1 MGTVGGTLGG
11 GHKAPMGFRLFLFLL
26 GGVSLA
32 FAQDS
37 QPLEAPTSPFD
48 FDNYRRTPL
57 QARQPSPD
65 WASRDNQELQR
76 QLISGQRGREQ
87 DIAARANALFTDPE
101 TIPLHIEPAAVPSPN
116 ELTDE
121 IALQNYGT
129 TTKGPRDLLARGKVA
144 DDLDLFSMSESD
156 YQLLVAQRREATAE
170 DAPAEDEARLRPMP
184 TLVNSKTGGPPH
196 GNAVSV
202 PGVGARQGPRSDENP
217 FEDLLRSLHL
227 DQPVTRGSDPLPDAP
242 TRLVAA
248 PAAPAS
254 PGMESAPSPAEAVPD
269 PTTPQP

>member
-1 MGTVGGTLGG
+1 MGL
-11 GHKAPMGFRLFLFLL
+11 RLFLLVI
-26 GGVSLA
+26 GGVSLGV
-32 FAQDS
+32 AQDS

-57 QARQPSPD
+57 QARQASPG

-87 DIAARANALFTDPE
+87 DIAARADALFSDPE
-101 TIPLHIEPAAVPSPN
+101 TIPLRVEPPPTPTPN

-121 IALQNYGT
+121 ITLENHGT
-129 TTKGPRDLLARGKVA
+129 TPKGQRDLLARGRVA
-144 DDLDLFSMSESD
+144 DELDLSSMSESD
-156 YQLLVAQRREATAE
+156 YQLLVAQRRGETAKE
-170 DAPAEDEARLRPMP
+170 PPAEGEARLRPMP

-196 GNAVSV
+196 GDAVSV
-202 PGVGARQGPRSDENP
+202 AGVGARRDPRPDENP

-227 DQPVTRGSDPLPDAP
+227 DQPVTRGTDPLPDAP
-242 TRLVAA
+242 ARLVAA

-254 PGMESAPSPAEAVPD
+254 PEMESAPSPAEAVPD